1 MRKSVEEIIDTIK
14 ALKGL
19 TKDYEVAE
27 SLGIGRGALS
37 NAKQRDSISFLENL
51 ISFCD
56 RENITLDIIRQTQFH
71 ALKTLSTVLKPVAGS
86 CAWNRRYVELPV
98 SSDTPGNEDTETVLV
113 PRDLYED
120 GCIVLQV
127 RGDSMDKLLTHGTK
141 VIVDTRA
148 KDIVSGG
155 IYAFRSPVE
164 GSILRE
170 AHSEHRGICLRP
182 YNKNYPSTFINWEE
196 FDPDSVIG
204 RVSFSLVN
212 VFR

>member
-56 RENITLDIIRQTQFH
+56 RENLTLDIIRHTQFP
-71 ALKTLSTVLKPVAGS
+71 ALQSLSTVVKPVADL
-86 CAWNRRYVELPV
+86 CAWNRKYVELSV
-98 SSDTPGNEDTETVLV
+98 SSDAPGNNDAGTVLV

-120 GCIVLQV
+120 GCIVMQV
-127 RGDSMDKLLTHGTK
+127 RGDSM
-141 VIVDTRA
+141 
-148 KDIVSGG
+148 
-155 IYAFRSPVE
+155 
-164 GSILRE
+164 
-170 AHSEHRGICLRP
+170 
-182 YNKNYPSTFINWEE
+182 
-196 FDPDSVIG
+196 
-204 RVSFSLVN
+204 
-212 VFR
+212 